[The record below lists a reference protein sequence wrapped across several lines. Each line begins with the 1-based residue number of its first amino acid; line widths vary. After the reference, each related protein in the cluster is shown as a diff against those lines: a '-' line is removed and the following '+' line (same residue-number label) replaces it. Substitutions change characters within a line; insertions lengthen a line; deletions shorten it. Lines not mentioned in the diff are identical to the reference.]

1 MAPPVKKAPPVKIGF
16 SGGWEPG
23 VTTTSPK
30 YSIPSTIAGSKMAER
45 GVNDSAKQDISPTP
59 YSLSLHFS
67 KQGLADD
74 IGLCSNELCKKLDIG
89 VTGGYQFGGIG
100 AWKMA
105 LFAEHDFSTDSL
117 IKDSSVVIHAQIEGK
132 ILSGRE
138 YSYSALDTVD
148 LFGFNKSAALMVG
161 PRFKLGSVPI
171 SCKAGVVVNS
181 GADLAPGFHSDGGM
195 AFMATCG
202 VDDVVAPAAKLAG
215 YEMNTTLSKTDDCQD
230 AAAGLQL
237 GPNTLSAAVA
247 KCKDSALPVFEAM
260 AKRITEFKVVIGD
273 PANLKE
279 YGLYL
284 KQFSEGI
291 ASAVAASKLTDA
303 DAVGMMKQLAKFHR
317 PLLAELFIDPT
328 RHEQALEAGLTALHY
343 PILPLLKID
352 PADAAIKKSADEVLS
367 LILESAQHEGKAFLP
382 NVLNQ
387 LITIGKDSA
396 WLKSHKHDL
405 LDAAKTLPRG
415 ADRTAIELSLQ
426 TTFK

>member
-1 MAPPVKKAPPVKIGF
+1 MAPPEIKVGLGLSLGKTGDFQPSTAGNTPTAYKGTPFESDFNTKYPQSAPSPSYAKFSLEGEFRGILDYANICHTAVCKRVDAGIQVGIGDWSLSALAQYRHPF
-16 SGGWEPG
+16 ASFSVLARTTIGAEWYSGDAKSRLEMGDVHISGAALAVTAGIGPEFMLANNVPLQVQLGVHYNPSTDMGHGFELAGGRQYMLSVSGGWNVFG
-23 VTTTSPK
+23 
-30 YSIPSTIAGSKMAER
+30 ST
-45 GVNDSAKQDISPTP
+45 
-59 YSLSLHFS
+59 H
-67 KQGLADD
+67 
-74 IGLCSNELCKKLDIG
+74 
-89 VTGGYQFGGIG
+89 
-100 AWKMA
+100 
-105 LFAEHDFSTDSL
+105 ST
-117 IKDSSVVIHAQIEGK
+117 
-132 ILSGRE
+132 
-138 YSYSALDTVD
+138 
-148 LFGFNKSAALMVG
+148 SAA
-161 PRFKLGSVPI
+161 
-171 SCKAGVVVNS
+171 
-181 GADLAPGFHSDGGM
+181 
-195 AFMATCG
+195 T
-202 VDDVVAPAAKLAG
+202 PAASD
-215 YEMNTTLSKTDDCQD
+215 EDCQD

-260 AKRITEFKVVIGD
+260 AKRITEFKVVVGD

-284 KQFSEGI
+284 KQFAEGI

-328 RHEQALEAGLTALHY
+328 RHEQALEAGLMALHY

-352 PADAAIKKSADEVLS
+352 PADAAIKKSADEVLN

-405 LDAAKTLPRG
+405 LDAAKKLPRG
-415 ADRTAIELSLQ
+415 ADRTAIEKSLQ